1 MDRAGTGGG
10 IHRCSAGFALR
21 PFHSET
27 VALPGRGAAFRG
39 AAFRRPVAII
49 RNGRLTYDAGE
60 QLCQRALR
68 DVTILFAEPVDAGRF
83 AALDGVRVEGSDRS
97 VLQLSAREPAVDAVV
112 KEAASHQVVDLVPW
126 PADLEKVFLERY
138 EEPGNGR

>member
-1 MDRAGTGGG
+1 MPGPAEAFIGAVPDSPCGLSTVRRSHSLDEVQHFADRVG
-10 IHRCSAGFALR
+10 
-21 PFHSET
+21 
-27 VALPGRGAAFRG
+27 
-39 AAFRRPVAII
+39 II
-49 RNGRLTYDAGE
+49 RNARLTYDAVE

-112 KEAASHQVVDLVPW
+112 KEAASHQVVDLVP
-126 PADLEKVFLERY
+126 
-138 EEPGNGR
+138 

>member
-1 MDRAGTGGG
+1 MPDSPCGLSTVRRSHSLDEVQHFADRVG
-10 IHRCSAGFALR
+10 
-21 PFHSET
+21 
-27 VALPGRGAAFRG
+27 
-39 AAFRRPVAII
+39 II
-49 RNGRLTYDAGE
+49 RNARLTYDAVE